1 MDKASM
7 LAIGYPIGLGL
18 AALGAALGL
27 GRAVGQAMEAI
38 GRQPE
43 AAGKIQINMILGC
56 AFIEALAIYALISPF
71 IAGFTFMGE

>member
-7 LAIGYPIGLGL
+7 IAIGYPIGLGL

-27 GRAVGQAMEAI
+27 GRAVGSAMEAI

-71 IAGFTFMGE
+71 IANFTFMGE